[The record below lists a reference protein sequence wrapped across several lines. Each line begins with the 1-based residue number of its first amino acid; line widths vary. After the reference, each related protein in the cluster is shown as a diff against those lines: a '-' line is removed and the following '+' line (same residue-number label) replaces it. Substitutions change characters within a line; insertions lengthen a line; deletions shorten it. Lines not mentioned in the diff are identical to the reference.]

1 MDWKV
6 WSLCSYRQID
16 GSLKCEFLEKWVCI
30 KETEREQEKCFDKCI
45 KEDGFCVLCIL
56 TQCGGRTVFREDF
69 VVGDHWCLKYRYIWW
84 DGRLGVHAMKQQDE
98 H

>member
-45 KEDGFCVLCIL
+45 KEDGFCVVYFNTMWRKDSIQRGL
-56 TQCGGRTVFREDF
+56 CGG
-69 VVGDHWCLKYRYIWW
+69 
-84 DGRLGVHAMKQQDE
+84 
-98 H
+98 